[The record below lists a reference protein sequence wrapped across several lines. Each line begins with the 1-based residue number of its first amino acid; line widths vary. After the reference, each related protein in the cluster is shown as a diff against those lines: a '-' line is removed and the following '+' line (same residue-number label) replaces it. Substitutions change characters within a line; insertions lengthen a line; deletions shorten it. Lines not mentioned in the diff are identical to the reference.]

1 MAWKVRVRVEGFG
14 EVSVK
19 VPRQPTKTEFADAVA
34 SSVTKTI
41 QLVFPSP
48 TTHAFHPV
56 LGEGGYDWDHEAQK
70 AIVRE
75 ALPPIVEVGRR
86 KNLRFHLRGLR
97 RRFLR
102 QSGEVQGSVDS

>member
-1 MAWKVRVRVEGFG
+1 MAWKVRVSIDGFG
-14 EVSVK
+14 QVRVK
-19 VPRQPTKTEFADAVA
+19 VPRQPNKTEFADAVA
-34 SSVTKTI
+34 SSVTQTL

-56 LGEGGYDWDHEAQK
+56 LGEGGYDWDHEAQR
-70 AIVRE
+70 AVVRKT
-75 ALPPIVEVGRR
+75 LSPVVEIGKR